1 MKKYILPLLTVLLP
15 MVAFADAVEIDG
27 IYYNLMEDIKEAEV
41 TFNPNMYSGSVDIPA
56 TVNYDGVDYSVTSIA
71 EWAFKSSIEL
81 TSVTIP
87 NSVSL
92 IRQGSFWYC
101 PNLTSVTIPNSVT
114 SIEYG
119 AFYNCGSLTSIAIP
133 NSVTS
138 IGVSVFE
145 ECTSLTTI
153 TMPNNVEKIGDRAF
167 SRCRITSI
175 DLGNCVKSIGSY
187 AFNECA
193 SLTSI
198 TIPNSVTTI
207 GESAFNFCLGLTSVN
222 IPDSLT
228 TIEPNTF
235 LFCYNLTSIT
245 IPGGVTSIGEGAFG
259 LCLTLLDV
267 YCYAENVPSTH
278 SDAFNRSPN
287 DYATLHVP
295 AGSVDAYKAAVP
307 WNTFKDIVPL
317 DGQSI
322 ETLEYTSPS
331 DRIDIYSI
339 DGKFIGSA
347 TTPSEAT
354 DITKHLSSGTT
365 VIIRMGGKSVKVVV
379 K

>member
-1 MKKYILPLLTVLLP
+1 LEEIGDR
-15 MVAFADAVEIDG
+15 AFFHCQSLESIDLG
-27 IYYNLMEDIKEAEV
+27 
-41 TFNPNMYSGSVDIPA
+41 
-56 TVNYDGVDYSVTSIA
+56 
-71 EWAFKSSIEL
+71 
-81 TSVTIP
+81 
-87 NSVSL
+87 
-92 IRQGSFWYC
+92 
-101 PNLTSVTIPNSVT
+101 
-114 SIEYG
+114 
-119 AFYNCGSLTSIAIP
+119 

-145 ECTSLTTI
+145 ECTSLTSI

-175 DLGNCVKSIGSY
+175 DLGNCVTSIGSY

-307 WNTFKDIVPL
+307 WKNFKDIVPL

>member
-1 MKKYILPLLTVLLP
+1 
-15 MVAFADAVEIDG
+15 
-27 IYYNLMEDIKEAEV
+27 
-41 TFNPNMYSGSVDIPA
+41 
-56 TVNYDGVDYSVTSIA
+56 
-71 EWAFKSSIEL
+71 
-81 TSVTIP
+81 
-87 NSVSL
+87 
-92 IRQGSFWYC
+92 
-101 PNLTSVTIPNSVT
+101 
-114 SIEYG
+114 
-119 AFYNCGSLTSIAIP
+119 
-133 NSVTS
+133 
-138 IGVSVFE
+138 
-145 ECTSLTTI
+145 
-153 TMPNNVEKIGDRAF
+153 MPNNVEKIGDRAF

-307 WNTFKDIVPL
+307 WKNFKDIVPL

-331 DRIDIYSI
+331 DRIDIYST
-339 DGKFIGSA
+339 DGKFIGST